1 MIGGLF
7 SRYQEKNTREGL
19 PPSLMVHHSISS
31 LPPLFF
37 FLIWNRSMVSC
48 LCGIEHTLHWFSQF
62 PDKTGGRR
70 YGYYCSAFCLI
81 LITEERIRIRLF
93 FPIIAVFYLHFDYK
107 FRLSCS
113 LISCFSN
120 YVICLCHLPY
130 FFHSLGKKKGFQDL
144 TKSALTMI
152 SIPYSVFHY
161 SLFMTN

>member
-1 MIGGLF
+1 
-7 SRYQEKNTREGL
+7 
-19 PPSLMVHHSISS
+19 
-31 LPPLFF
+31 
-37 FLIWNRSMVSC
+37 MVSC

-70 YGYYCSAFCLI
+70 YGYYRSAFCLI

-93 FPIIAVFYLHFDYK
+93 FFSIIAVFYLHFDYK

-130 FFHSLGKKKGFQDL
+130 FFHSLGKKRLSGFNKICVKNDQHP
-144 TKSALTMI
+144 I
-152 SIPYSVFHY
+152 FSI
-161 SLFMTN
+161 SLFTIYDKLTHISLVDPYRVCVTCCNSLFGDPMELFPHAAWIYG